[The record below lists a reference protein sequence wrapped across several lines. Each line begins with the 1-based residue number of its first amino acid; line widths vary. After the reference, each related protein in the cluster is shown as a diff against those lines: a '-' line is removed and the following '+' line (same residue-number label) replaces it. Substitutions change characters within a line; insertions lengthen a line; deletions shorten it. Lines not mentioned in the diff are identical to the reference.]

1 MVLASVGREFRKPEE
16 NQLRAGRDGRTE
28 EGREKKTLSFKPTK
42 ERIRFLIRLVFM
54 AN

>member
-1 MVLASVGREFRKPEE
+1 MVLTSVGREFRKPEE
-16 NQLRAGRDGRTE
+16 NQLGAGREGQRKGGR
-28 EGREKKTLSFKPTK
+28 RKLSFKPRK

>member
-16 NQLRAGRDGRTE
+16 NQLGAGTDGRRK
-28 EGREKKTLSFKPTK
+28 GGKEKKTLSFKPTK